1 MRRYPNMPIRTL
13 FLAIALAAFI
23 APANAQSAAQSPAQ
37 SPAIQPC
44 EATPSPAKP
53 GAPAK
58 AEVRSGQTVID
69 ASIPDDA
76 DLEKMLAPYSGKVR
90 ALSAVI
96 AKLEQPLKK
105 ESVGAGSLGNFVTDG
120 IRSFAQTKLDKPI
133 ALVIMNAGGL
143 RKNEIAAGD
152 LRATDIFELLP
163 FENALVAVDL
173 RGADLAKL
181 LAAVVRDAQSGARI
195 QYKWNDQNR
204 PEFLSGKLVAENGQ
218 EQEIEPN
225 KIYTVVT
232 IDYLVKVG
240 GGAYAVLKEA
250 KSSMPLN
257 ITLRDAIMEY
267 VKAETAAG
275 RTIATRVDDRY
286 VQVGPGP
293 KSRPEE
299 PR

>member
-1 MRRYPNMPIRTL
+1 MRIRIL
-13 FLAIALAAFI
+13 FLALALGAFI
-23 APANAQSAAQSPAQ
+23 APANAQAPAQ
-37 SPAIQPC
+37 STAIQPC

-53 GAPAK
+53 GAPSK
-58 AEVRSGQTVID
+58 ARVRSAQTVID
-69 ASIPDDA
+69 ASIPDDP
-76 DLEKMLAPYSGKVR
+76 DVEKMLAPYSGKVR

-96 AKLEQPLKK
+96 AKLDQPLKK
-105 ESVGAGSLGNFVTDG
+105 ESVGAGSLGSFVTEG
-120 IRSFAQTKLDKPI
+120 IRSFAKTKLNKPI

-163 FENALVAVDL
+163 FENALVAVEIT
-173 RGADLAKL
+173 GANL
-181 LAAVVRDAQSGARI
+181 LKVLPAVVRDAQSGARI
-195 QYKWNDQNR
+195 QYKWNDQDR
-204 PEFLSGKLVAENGQ
+204 PEFLSGKLLGENGQ
-218 EQEIEPN
+218 EQEIDPH

-232 IDYLVKVG
+232 IDYLLKVG

-250 KSSMPLN
+250 KSTAPLN
-257 ITLRDAIMEY
+257 ITLREALMEY

-275 RTIATRVDDRY
+275 RMIRARDVGRY

-293 KSRPEE
+293 KGKPED

>member
-1 MRRYPNMPIRTL
+1 MLIRTL
-13 FLAIALAAFI
+13 FLALALAALI
-23 APANAQSAAQSPAQ
+23 APAQAQST
-37 SPAIQPC
+37 AIQPC
-44 EATPSPAKP
+44 EATPATAKP
-53 GAPAK
+53 GGVNTPVK
-58 AEVRSGQTVID
+58 VGVRSSQTVID
-69 ASIPDDA
+69 ASIPDDP
-76 DLEKMLAPYSGKVR
+76 DVEKMLAPYSGRVR

-96 AKLEQPLKK
+96 GKLDGPLEK
-105 ESVGAGSLGNFVTDG
+105 ENVGAGTLRNFVTDG
-120 IRSFAQTKLDKPI
+120 LRSFAQTKLNKPI

-143 RKNEIAAGD
+143 RKNQIAAGD

-163 FENALVAVDL
+163 FENALVAVDVT
-173 RGADLAKL
+173 GADLAKL

-204 PEFLSGKLVAENGQ
+204 PEFLSGKLMGENGQ
-218 EQEIEPN
+218 EQEIDPN

-232 IDYLVKVG
+232 IDYLLKVG

-250 KSSMPLN
+250 KSVAPLN

-275 RTIATRVDDRY
+275 RMIRAHVDDRY

-293 KSRPEE
+293 KGKPED

>member
-1 MRRYPNMPIRTL
+1 MRIRIL
-13 FLAIALAAFI
+13 FLALALAAFI
-23 APANAQSAAQSPAQ
+23 APANAQSPAQ
-37 SPAIQPC
+37 STAIQPC

-53 GAPAK
+53 GAPLK
-58 AEVRSGQTVID
+58 AGVRSTQIVID
-69 ASIPDDA
+69 ASIPDDP
-76 DLEKMLAPYSGKVR
+76 DVEKMLAPYSGKVR

-96 AKLEQPLKK
+96 AKLDQPLKK
-105 ESVGAGSLGNFVTDG
+105 ESVGAGSLGNFVTAG
-120 IRSFAQTKLDKPI
+120 IRSFAKTKLNKPI

-163 FENALVAVDL
+163 FENALVAVEIS
-173 RGADLAKL
+173 GANL
-181 LAAVVRDAQSGARI
+181 LKILPAVVRDAQSGARI
-195 QYKWNDQNR
+195 KYKWNDQDR
-204 PEFLSGKLVAENGQ
+204 PEFISGKLIGENGQ

-232 IDYLVKVG
+232 IDYLLKVG

-250 KSSMPLN
+250 KSTAPLN
-257 ITLRDAIMEY
+257 VTLREAIMEY

-275 RTIATRVDDRY
+275 RMIRAGDDDRY

-293 KSRPEE
+293 KGKPED